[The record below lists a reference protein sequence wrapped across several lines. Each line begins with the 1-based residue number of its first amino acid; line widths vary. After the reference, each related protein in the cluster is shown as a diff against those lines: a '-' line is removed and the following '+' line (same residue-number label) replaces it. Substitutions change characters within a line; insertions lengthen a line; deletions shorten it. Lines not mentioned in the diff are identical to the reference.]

1 MFLLYVLIKNFLGT
15 TKFWGTQKIW
25 GALPSNSPR
34 VYGPGFNAL
43 PDIFTVMNCSVLG
56 AVDIIYVDSD
66 IVAYNIE

>member
-1 MFLLYVLIKNFLGT
+1 MFWEQQNFGGHK
-15 TKFWGTQKIW
+15 KFREHC
-25 GALPSNSPR
+25 PPNSPR
-34 VYGPGFNAL
+34 VYRPAFNAL